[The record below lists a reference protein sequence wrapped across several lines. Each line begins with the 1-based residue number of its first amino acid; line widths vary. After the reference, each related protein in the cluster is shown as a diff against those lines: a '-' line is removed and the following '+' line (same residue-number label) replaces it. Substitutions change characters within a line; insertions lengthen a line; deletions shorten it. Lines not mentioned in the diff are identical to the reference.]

1 MSGCSAL
8 ILTWKRIWNL
18 NQPFDRLDFLLAEK
32 GSSFLCELYILPI
45 SFSPGKLHHVASNGR
60 DGSSG
65 WTSDSSANTK
75 MKSDHF
81 VKHSSL

>member
-18 NQPFDRLDFLLAEK
+18 NQPFDRLDFLLAEER
-32 GSSFLCELYILPI
+32 SSELYILLI
-45 SFSPGKLHHVASNGR
+45 CFSPGKLHHVASNGR
-60 DGSSG
+60 DGSRG

-81 VKHSSL
+81 VKHPSS